1 MRISDWSSDV
11 CSSDLGDRWSTRIH
25 HCERSEA
32 IQSGLRH
39 SGLLRFARNDEVSP
53 MAEILFLVHR
63 APWPPDRGDRIRSW
77 HMFEALAKLAPVHLA
92 ALADN
97 PADAAASREK
107 MAPLCTT
114 LRSEI
119 RTVSRPIEIGR
130 AHV

>member
-11 CSSDLGDRWSTRIH
+11 CSSDL
-25 HCERSEA
+25 SEA

-92 ALADN
+92 AH
-97 PADAAASREK
+97 AANQDRKSAVQGKRVAVRGGLGGCRIINK
-107 MAPLCTT
+107 TKKKIT
-114 LRSEI
+114 R
-119 RTVSRPIEIGR
+119 
-130 AHV
+130 